1 MVRIASLL
9 VSGMLWY
16 TASVASP
23 MVSQQNPALNPQ
35 GGVKKDTLIAS
46 NKASTT
52 DLNAYGFK
60 TLLSANDASRL
71 EASVRSTSTV
81 SSSAHSLNYSAE
93 VHNQA
98 PGLVSK
104 YLRSEKETLTGMK
117 SWGARSFNII
127 DRVMAQYGLP
137 HELRYL
143 AVIESELH
151 STAYSNVG
159 ARGVWQ
165 FMPETA
171 RLYGL
176 KVNKKVDER
185 MDLEKS
191 TRAAARYL
199 QDMYDELHDWLL
211 VIAAY
216 DGGTNRIHVAI
227 RKSGSTN
234 FFDLQNYLPLES
246 RNEVK
251 RFIATNFFMED
262 VPALGDLNA
271 TSAKELEEIL
281 TPQELQS
288 SVVETISGHYTAE
301 AITKHL
307 SMSMADFLRLNP
319 NFNGTSGSQ
328 DFYNL
333 RLPKDKMT
341 LFLQDKDLILGES
354 VHGLLNSED
363 DEEPKHK

>member
-1 MVRIASLL
+1 MVKIASLL
-9 VSGMLWY
+9 VSGMLWF
-16 TASVASP
+16 TVSVASP
-23 MVSQQNPALNPQ
+23 MVSQQNPTPNPQ
-35 GGVKKDTLIAS
+35 VGVKDTLIAG
-46 NKASTT
+46 NKTPTT
-52 DLNAYGFK
+52 DLNVYGFK
-60 TLLSANDASRL
+60 TLLSSNDASRL
-71 EASVRSTSTV
+71 EASVRSTSTAV
-81 SSSAHSLNYSAE
+81 SSAHMLNYSAE

-117 SWGARSFNII
+117 TWGARSFNII
-127 DRVMAQYGLP
+127 DRIMAEYGLP

-151 STAYSNVG
+151 SSAYSNVG

-176 KVNKKVDER
+176 KVNKKVDDR

-262 VPALGDLNA
+262 VPALSDLNP
-271 TSAKELEEIL
+271 TTQKELEEIL

-288 SVVETISGHYTAE
+288 SVVETITGHYTAE
-301 AITKHL
+301 AITRHL
-307 SMSMADFLRLNP
+307 SMSMSEFLRLNP
-319 NFNGTSGSQ
+319 NFNAEILGTQ

-341 LFLQDKDLILGES
+341 LFLQDKDVILGES
-354 VHGLLNSED
+354 VHGLLNNED